1 MRGTPTRLP
10 GCASSAQLIAAELVR
25 CERPARHDR
34 AHRPA
39 KGAAGDCGAPRS
51 PSSTREIPFPTPINV
66 EEIHRGLRESERTAA
81 INLFDGLRIAP
92 IDRLQGV
99 QAGDWRRDHA
109 SNGVALA
116 QADCMIAAVAVAIGA
131 PLATGIPKHFPMRE
145 LRVEHWPVG
154 A

>member
-1 MRGTPTRLP
+1 VSVLLDTTVLIDLLRGRPGTVERL
-10 GCASSAQLIAAELVR
+10 
-25 CERPARHDR
+25 
-34 AHRPA
+34 
-39 KGAAGDCGAPRS
+39 GALRQHG
-51 PSSTREIPFPTPINV
+51 EIPFPTPINV

-109 SNGVALA
+109 SNVTLA